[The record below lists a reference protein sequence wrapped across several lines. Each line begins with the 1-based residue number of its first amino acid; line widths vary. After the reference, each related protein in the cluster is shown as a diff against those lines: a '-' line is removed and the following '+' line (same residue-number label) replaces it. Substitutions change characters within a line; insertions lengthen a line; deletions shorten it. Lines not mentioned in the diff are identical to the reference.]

1 MNEGLVAAWH
11 VSRKKEVMPFSDGDG
26 SLLRQQPRPFGKAV
40 EPLEECEDL
49 LSFKACAVCCY
60 AEVAARTKRW
70 ASPTTLCSFPNNLLY
85 TKLYTVM
92 QIDQKLADSLARLLS
107 ISKTKF

>member
-1 MNEGLVAAWH
+1 M
-11 VSRKKEVMPFSDGDG
+11 VMGASSG
-26 SLLRQQPRPFGKAV
+26 SSP
-40 EPLEECEDL
+40 DL
-49 LSFKACAVCCY
+49 LARLLSRLKSAGICLVSKHVLF
-60 AEVAARTKRW
+60 AAMQKSQQGPSTGQ
-70 ASPTTLCSFPNNLLY
+70 SPTTLCSCPNNLLY